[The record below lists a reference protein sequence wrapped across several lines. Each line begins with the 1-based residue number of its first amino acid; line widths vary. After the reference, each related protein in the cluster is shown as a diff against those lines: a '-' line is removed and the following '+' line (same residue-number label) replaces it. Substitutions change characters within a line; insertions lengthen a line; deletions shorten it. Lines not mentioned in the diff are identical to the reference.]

1 MPKASLRERVV
12 TFGRPDW
19 FPCFGIQVSGF
30 RKRFQAKHGR
40 FSTMVLT
47 TLFSSPFSRLNLWPT
62 SVLTYDRPLSLLKTA
77 LSHQL
82 AFVLNHAAKI
92 QLFSP
97 RRAVSPK
104 SETAFP
110 WERDVWGE
118 RWGLRALISPLAYS
132 RSAFLRWP
140 STIRALHPAVL
151 IEILNLAQSRCLQ
164 EECRNNCQ
172 REKVETADFRKN

>member
-1 MPKASLRERVV
+1 MAKVQQFSEITPSFAFTEFDFYKDYEESQ
-12 TFGRPDW
+12 PW
-19 FPCFGIQVSGF
+19 FWPP
-30 RKRFQAKHGR
+30 
-40 FSTMVLT
+40 
-47 TLFSSPFSRLNLWPT
+47 LFSSPFSRLNLWPT

-104 SETAFP
+104 SETAFS

-118 RWGLRALISPLAYS
+118 RWGLRALISPFVLSVFSFGLPSLTFDNPSTAPSRFDRDTQS
-132 RSAFLRWP
+132 RSKPLPPRGVQEQLATRKSANCWFSQKLR
-140 STIRALHPAVL
+140 
-151 IEILNLAQSRCLQ
+151 
-164 EECRNNCQ
+164 
-172 REKVETADFRKN
+172 

>member
-1 MPKASLRERVV
+1 M
-12 TFGRPDW
+12 TFGHPDW

-30 RKRFQAKHGR
+30 KKRFQAKYGR

-118 RWGLRALISPLAYS
+118 RWGLRTLISPFVLSVFSFGLPSLTFDNPSTAPSRFDRDTQS
-132 RSAFLRWP
+132 RSKPLPPRGVQEQLATRKSANCWFSQKLR
-140 STIRALHPAVL
+140 
-151 IEILNLAQSRCLQ
+151 
-164 EECRNNCQ
+164 
-172 REKVETADFRKN
+172 